1 MPEIST
7 RTEGAIRILTISN
20 ERKRNA
26 FEGSMAADFLRL
38 LNEAESD
45 DAVRVIVVTGAG
57 DIAFSSGHD
66 LNEIASGAHAETNL
80 GEEPF
85 LRPRS
90 MHKPVI
96 AAVNGHCYA
105 AALIFAVNCDLRV
118 ASRNASFGSPGARLG
133 MLPEGGQIGRLPR
146 LMTSARALELMLTA
160 NPLSAD
166 EAYRTGFIN
175 RLAEKG
181 KALSEALAL
190 AGDIARNSPSVVAA
204 IKAGVILGEVEGVE
218 AATAYEATVARRLE
232 KEADAHEG
240 VSAFLEKR
248 PPVFGGGG
256 KQQ

>member
-20 ERKRNA
+20 EGKRNA
-26 FEGSMAADFLRL
+26 FEGTMAADFLRL

-66 LNEIASGAHAETNL
+66 LNEIASGAHAESNL

-90 MHKPVI
+90 MRKPVI
-96 AAVNGHCYA
+96 AAINGHCYA
-105 AALIFAVNCDLRV
+105 AALIFALNCDLRV
-118 ASRNASFGSPGARLG
+118 ASKNAAFGSPGARLG

-146 LMTSARALELMLTA
+146 LMAPARALELMLTA
-160 NPLSAD
+160 SPLPAD
-166 EAYRTGFIN
+166 DAYRTGFIN
-175 RLAEKG
+175 RLTEKG
-181 KALSEALAL
+181 EALNEAL
-190 AGDIARNSPSVVAA
+190 VLARAIANNSPSVVAA
-204 IKAGVILGEVEGVE
+204 IKAGVILGELEGVE
-218 AATAYEATVARRLE
+218 PAAAYEATVARQLE
-232 KEADAHEG
+232 KEADALEG

-248 PPVFGGGG
+248 APVFRGG
-256 KQQ
+256 K

>member
-26 FEGSMAADFLRL
+26 FEGSMAADFLRF

-66 LNEIASGAHAETNL
+66 LNQFASAEHADNL

-90 MHKPVI
+90 MRKPVI
-96 AAVNGHCYA
+96 AAINGHCYA
-105 AALIFAVNCDLRV
+105 AALILALNCDLRV
-118 ASRNASFGSPGARLG
+118 ASRNATFGSPGARLG
-133 MLPEGGQIGRLPR
+133 MLPEGGQLGRLPR
-146 LMTSARALELMLTA
+146 LMSPARALELMLTA
-160 NPLSAD
+160 SPLPAD
-166 EAYRTGFIN
+166 EAYRAGFIN
-175 RLAEKG
+175 RLTEQG
-181 KALSEALAL
+181 EALNEAL
-190 AGDIARNSPSVVAA
+190 VLARVIANNSPSVVAA

-218 AATAYEATVARRLE
+218 PAAAYEATVARQLE
-232 KEADAHEG
+232 KEADAREG

-248 PPVFGGGG
+248 APVFRGG
-256 KQQ
+256 K

>member
-26 FEGSMAADFLRL
+26 FEGTMAADFLRL

-45 DAVRVIVVTGAG
+45 GAVRVIVVTGAG

-66 LNEIASGAHAETNL
+66 LNEIASGAHAESNL

-90 MHKPVI
+90 MRKPVI
-96 AAVNGHCYA
+96 AAINGHCYA
-105 AALIFAVNCDLRV
+105 AALIFALSCDLRV
-118 ASRNASFGSPGARLG
+118 ASKNAAFGSPGARLG

-146 LMTSARALELMLTA
+146 QMAPARALELMLTA
-160 NPLSAD
+160 SPLPAD

-181 KALSEALAL
+181 EALNEAL
-190 AGDIARNSPSVVAA
+190 VLARAIASNSPSVVAA

-218 AATAYEATVARRLE
+218 PAAAYEATVARQLE
-232 KEADAHEG
+232 KEADAREG

-248 PPVFGGGG
+248 APVFRGG
-256 KQQ
+256 K